1 MKNKITKIT
10 LIIALALSSVFSVG
24 YVDSYF
30 EISKNLD
37 IFATLFREL
46 NIYYVDDADPGKLM
60 KTGIDAMLE
69 SLDPYTNYIP
79 ESNMEDY
86 KLMTTG
92 QYGGIGALIQK
103 QGDYVVISEPYE
115 GFGAFKAG
123 LRAGDK
129 ILEVDGK
136 SVINKTTTD
145 IREVLMGQP
154 GSSIMMKIER
164 PGTLEPFVTKV
175 TREEVKIKDVP
186 YYAMLKDSVGYI
198 KLTGFTESASKE
210 VKTALASL
218 KEQNAKSLILD
229 LRGNG
234 GGLLNEAVNIVNFFV
249 PKGSEVV
256 STKGKIKEWDKTYK
270 ALNEPIDTK
279 IPLVVLIDEGS
290 ASASEIVSGSLQD
303 HDRAVVIGNQ
313 SYGKGLV
320 QSVRPLSYNSKLKV
334 TVAKYYT
341 PSGRC
346 IQKLDYSHREEDG
359 KVNNFADS
367 LIKEFKTLNSKRP
380 VFDGKGVAPDVIVD
394 KQLLS
399 NISASLIT
407 KNLFFEYAT
416 NYRIKNE
423 TIKPVTEFTFSDTD
437 YADFVKF
444 LEGKDYSYTTDSEDF
459 LAKLE
464 ETTKEEKYF
473 EDVKTEY
480 EQLKEKLKTHKNDDL
495 NKFKEEIITILET
508 EIVGRYYYQN
518 GLIQNS
524 LKRDP
529 TLEEATKTI
538 NNEALYKSILAGTK
552 TRQ

>member
-1 MKNKITKIT
+1 MKKRITKII
-10 LIIALALSSVFSVG
+10 LVVALAMSSIFSVG
-24 YVDSYF
+24 YADSYF
-30 EISKNLD
+30 EVSKNLD

-46 NIYYVDDADPGKLM
+46 NIYYVDESDPGKLI

-103 QGDYVVISEPYE
+103 QGDYVVVSEPYE

-136 SVINKTTTD
+136 SVKGKNTSD

-154 GSSIMMKIER
+154 GSSIQLKIER
-164 PGTLEPFVTKV
+164 PGTPEPFVKEV
-175 TREEVKIKDVP
+175 VREEVKIKDVP
-186 YYAMLKDSVGYI
+186 YYAMLKNDVGYI

-210 VKTALASL
+210 VKTALVSL
-218 KEQNAKSLILD
+218 KEQNAKSMVID

-256 STKGKIKEWDKTYK
+256 FTKGKIKEWDKTYK
-270 ALNEPIDTK
+270 ALNEPIDIQ

-303 HDRAVVIGNQ
+303 HDRAVVVGNQ

-359 KVNNFADS
+359 KVNAVADS
-367 LIKEFKTLNSKRP
+367 LIREFKTLNSKRP
-380 VFDGKGVAPDVIVD
+380 VFDGKGVAPDVTVER
-394 KQLLS
+394 LELS

-407 KNLFFEYAT
+407 KNLIFEYAT
-416 NYRIKNE
+416 NYRLKNE
-423 TIKPVTEFTFSDTD
+423 TIKPVAEFAFTDADYNDFMVFLSD
-437 YADFVKF
+437 
-444 LEGKDYSYTTDSEDF
+444 KDYSYTTDSEDL

-464 ETTKEEKYF
+464 KITKEEKYF
-473 EDVKTEY
+473 DDVKSEY

-495 NKFKEEIITILET
+495 NTFKEEIITILET

-518 GLIQNS
+518 GAIASS
-524 LKRDP
+524 LKKDP
-529 TLEEATKTI
+529 AIEKALSTL
-538 NNEALYKSILAGTK
+538 NDQSLYNSILSGTK
-552 TRQ
+552 K

>member
-1 MKNKITKIT
+1 MKKRITKIA
-10 LIIALALSSVFSVG
+10 LIIALAMSSVFSVG
-24 YVDSYF
+24 YATDSYF
-30 EISKNLD
+30 EVSKNLD

-46 NIYYVDDADPGKLM
+46 NIYYVDESDPGKLI

-136 SVINKTTTD
+136 SVKGKNTSD
-145 IREVLMGQP
+145 IREVLLGQP
-154 GSSIMMKIER
+154 GSSIELKLER
-164 PGTLEPFVTKV
+164 PGTKEPFIKKV
-175 TREEVKIKDVP
+175 VREEVKIKDVP
-186 YYAMLKDSVGYI
+186 YYTMLKDSVGYI

-210 VKTALASL
+210 VKTALVSL
-218 KEQNAKSLILD
+218 KEQNAKSMVLD

-234 GGLLNEAVNIVNFFV
+234 GGLLNEAVNIVNFFI

-256 STKGKIKEWDKTYK
+256 FTKGKIKEWDKSYK
-270 ALNEPIDTK
+270 ALNEPIDTQ

-303 HDRAVVIGNQ
+303 HDRAVVVGNQ
-313 SYGKGLV
+313 SFGKGLV

-359 KVNNFADS
+359 KVNAVADS
-367 LIKEFKTLNSKRP
+367 MIREFKTLNSKRP
-380 VFDGKGVAPDVIVD
+380 VFDGKGVAPDITVERPE
-394 KQLLS
+394 LS
-399 NISASLIT
+399 NISASLLS
-407 KNLFFEYAT
+407 KNLFFDYAT

-423 TIKPVTEFTFSDTD
+423 TIKPVSEFVFTD
-437 YADFVKF
+437 NDYTDFVNF
-444 LEGKDYSYTTDSEDF
+444 LADKDYSYTTDSEDL
-459 LAKLE
+459 LARLE
-464 ETTKEEKYF
+464 KITQEEKYF
-473 EDVKTEY
+473 DDVKTEY
-480 EQLKEKLKTHKNDDL
+480 EQLKDKLNIHKKDDL
-495 NKFKEEIITILET
+495 KKFKDEITMILET
-508 EIVGRYYYQN
+508 EIVGRYYYQT
-518 GLIQNS
+518 GAIQSS
-524 LKRDP
+524 LKKDP
-529 TLEEATKTI
+529 VIEKALNTLHNKD
-538 NNEALYKSILAGTK
+538 LYKSILAGTK
-552 TRQ
+552 K

>member
-1 MKNKITKIT
+1 MKKRITKIT
-10 LIIALALSSVFSVG
+10 LILALALSSVFSVG

-46 NIYYVDDADPGKLM
+46 NIYYVDDADPGKLI

-103 QGDYVVISEPYE
+103 QGEYVVISEPYE
-115 GFGAFKAG
+115 GYGAFKAG

-136 SVINKTTTD
+136 SVKNKTTTD

-154 GSSIMMKIER
+154 GSSIMLKIER
-164 PGTLEPFVTKV
+164 PGTIESFVTKV

-186 YYAMLKDSVGYI
+186 YFAMLKDSVGYI

-210 VKTALASL
+210 VKAALVSL
-218 KEQNAKSLILD
+218 KEQNAKSMILD

-256 STKGKIKEWDKTYK
+256 FTKGKIKEWDKTYK
-270 ALNEPIDTK
+270 ALNDPFDTK

-303 HDRAVVIGNQ
+303 HDRAVIIGNQ

-359 KVNNFADS
+359 KVNSFADS

-380 VFDGKGVAPDVIVD
+380 VFDGKGVAPDVVVD

-423 TIKPVTEFTFSDTD
+423 TIKPVAEFIFSDTD

-444 LEGKDYSYTTDSEDF
+444 LEGKDYSYTTDSEDL

-473 EDVKTEY
+473 DDVKTEY

-538 NNEALYKSILAGTK
+538 NNETLYKSILAETK
-552 TRQ
+552 K

>member
-1 MKNKITKIT
+1 MKNRFAKIAIVV
-10 LIIALALSSVFSVG
+10 ALAMSSVVSVG

-46 NIYYVDDADPGKLM
+46 NMYYVDDSDPGKLI

-79 ESNMEDY
+79 EANMEDY

-103 QGDYVVISEPYE
+103 QDEYVIISEPYE
-115 GFGAFKAG
+115 GFGAFKAD

-136 SVINKTTTD
+136 SVKGKSTSD

-154 GSSIMMKIER
+154 GSSIVLKIER
-164 PGTLEPFVTKV
+164 PGTKDILEKTVV
-175 TREEVKIKDVP
+175 REEVKIKDVP
-186 YYAMLKDSVGYI
+186 YYAILKDSIGYI
-198 KLTGFTESASKE
+198 KLTSFTETASKE
-210 VKTALASL
+210 VKTALVSL
-218 KEQNAKSLILD
+218 KEQHAKSIILD

-234 GGLLNEAVNIVNFFV
+234 GGLLNEAVDIVNLFI

-256 STKGKIKEWDKTYK
+256 FTKGKIKDWDKSYK

-279 IPLVVLIDEGS
+279 IPLVVMIDEGS

-303 HDRAVVIGNQ
+303 HDRAVIVGTQ
-313 SYGKGLV
+313 SFGKGLV
-320 QSVRPLSYNSKLKV
+320 QSVRPLSYSSKLKV

-346 IQKLDYSHREEDG
+346 IQKLDYSHRQDDG
-359 KVNNFADS
+359 KVNSIADS
-367 LIKEFKTLNSKRP
+367 LIKEYKTLISNRP
-380 VFDGKGVAPDVIVD
+380 VFDGKGIAPDVQVE
-394 KQLLS
+394 KQQLS
-399 NISASLIT
+399 NISASLIS
-407 KNLFFEYAT
+407 KNLFFNYAT
-416 NYRIKNE
+416 EYHLKNE
-423 TIKPVTEFTFSDTD
+423 TIKPCAEYTFSN
-437 YADFVKF
+437 
-444 LEGKDYSYTTDSEDF
+444 KDYDDFLTYLSDKDYTYTTDSEDL

-464 ETTKEEKYF
+464 TTTKEEKYF
-473 EDVKTEY
+473 DDVKAEY
-480 EQLKEKLKTHKNDDL
+480 EQLKIKLSTHKKDDL
-495 NKFKEEIITILET
+495 MKFKEEIITILET

-518 GLIQNS
+518 GIIQNS

-529 TLEEATKTI
+529 TVDEAIKTL
-538 NNEALYKSILAGTK
+538 NNQQLYLSILAGTK
-552 TRQ
+552 K

>member
-1 MKNKITKIT
+1 MKKRITKIT
-10 LIIALALSSVFSVG
+10 LIIALAMSSIFSVG

-103 QGDYVVISEPYE
+103 QGEYVVISEPYE

-136 SVINKTTTD
+136 SVKNKTTTD

-154 GSSIMMKIER
+154 GSSIMLKIER
-164 PGTLEPFVTKV
+164 PGTPEPLLKKV
-175 TREEVKIKDVP
+175 VREEVKIKDVP

-210 VKTALASL
+210 VKTALVSL
-218 KEQNAKSLILD
+218 KEQNAKSIILD

-234 GGLLNEAVNIVNFFV
+234 GGLLNEAVNIVNFFI
-249 PKGSEVV
+249 PKGAEVV
-256 STKGKIKEWDKTYK
+256 FTKGKIKEWDKTYK
-270 ALNEPIDTK
+270 ALNDPIDTK
-279 IPLVVLIDEGS
+279 ISLVVMIDEGS

-303 HDRAVVIGNQ
+303 HDRAVVVGNQ

-346 IQKLDYSHREEDG
+346 IQKLDYSHREDDG
-359 KVNNFADS
+359 KVNAIADS
-367 LIKEFKTLNSKRP
+367 LIKEFKTLHNKRP
-380 VFDGKGVAPDVIVD
+380 VFDGKGVAPDVEVE
-394 KQLLS
+394 KKMLS

-423 TIKPVTEFTFSDTD
+423 SIKPVAEFTFSDSD

-444 LEGKDYSYTTDSEDF
+444 LEGKDYSYTTDSEDL

-473 EDVKTEY
+473 DDVKTEY

-529 TLEEATKTI
+529 TLEEATNTI
-538 NNEALYKSILAGTK
+538 KNETLYKSILAGTK
-552 TRQ
+552 K

>member
-1 MKNKITKIT
+1 MKKRITKIT
-10 LIIALALSSVFSVG
+10 LILALALSSVFSVG

-46 NIYYVDDADPGKLM
+46 NIYYVDDADPGKLI

-154 GSSIMMKIER
+154 GSSIMLKIER
-164 PGTLEPFVTKV
+164 PGTTEPFVTKV

-186 YYAMLKDSVGYI
+186 YFAMLKDSVGYI

-210 VKTALASL
+210 VKAALVSL

-256 STKGKIKEWDKTYK
+256 FTKGKIKEWDKSYK

-303 HDRAVVIGNQ
+303 HDRAVVVGNQ

-359 KVNNFADS
+359 KVNSIADS
-367 LIKEFKTLNSKRP
+367 LIKEFKTLHNKRP
-380 VFDGKGVAPDVIVD
+380 VFDGKGVAPDVVVD

-423 TIKPVTEFTFSDTD
+423 TIKSVTEFTFSDSD

-444 LEGKDYSYTTDSEDF
+444 LDGKDYSYTTDSEDL

-473 EDVKTEY
+473 DDIKTEY
-480 EQLKEKLKTHKNDDL
+480 EHLKEKLKTHKNDDL
-495 NKFKEEIITILET
+495 NTFKEEIVTILET

-538 NNEALYKSILAGTK
+538 NNETLYKSILAGTK
-552 TRQ
+552 TKQ

>member
-1 MKNKITKIT
+1 MKKRITKIA
-10 LIIALALSSVFSVG
+10 LIIALAMSSVFSVG
-24 YVDSYF
+24 YATDSYF
-30 EISKNLD
+30 EVSKNLD

-46 NIYYVDDADPGKLM
+46 NIYYVDESDPGKLI

-136 SVINKTTTD
+136 SVKGKNTSD
-145 IREVLMGQP
+145 IREVLLGQP
-154 GSSIMMKIER
+154 GSSIELKLER
-164 PGTLEPFVTKV
+164 PGTKEPFIKKV
-175 TREEVKIKDVP
+175 VREEVKIKDVP
-186 YYAMLKDSVGYI
+186 YYTMLKDSVGYI

-210 VKTALASL
+210 VKTALVSL
-218 KEQNAKSLILD
+218 KEQNAKSMVLD

-234 GGLLNEAVNIVNFFV
+234 GGLLNEAVNIVNFFI

-256 STKGKIKEWDKTYK
+256 FTKGKIKEWDKSYK
-270 ALNEPIDTK
+270 ALNEPIDTQ

-303 HDRAVVIGNQ
+303 HDRAVVVGNQ
-313 SYGKGLV
+313 SFGKGLV

-359 KVNNFADS
+359 KVNAVADS
-367 LIKEFKTLNSKRP
+367 MIREFKTLNSKRP
-380 VFDGKGVAPDVIVD
+380 VFDGKGVAPDITVERPE
-394 KQLLS
+394 LS
-399 NISASLIT
+399 NISASLLS
-407 KNLFFEYAT
+407 KNLFFDYAT

-423 TIKPVTEFTFSDTD
+423 TIKPVSEFVFTD
-437 YADFVKF
+437 NDYTDFINFLAD
-444 LEGKDYSYTTDSEDF
+444 KDYSYTTDSEDL
-459 LAKLE
+459 LARLE
-464 ETTKEEKYF
+464 KITQEEKYF
-473 EDVKTEY
+473 DDVKTEY
-480 EQLKEKLKTHKNDDL
+480 EQLKDKLNIHKKDDL
-495 NKFKEEIITILET
+495 KKFKDEITMILET
-508 EIVGRYYYQN
+508 EIVGRYYYQT
-518 GLIQNS
+518 GAIQSS
-524 LKRDP
+524 LKKDP
-529 TLEEATKTI
+529 VIEKALNTL
-538 NNEALYKSILAGTK
+538 NNQDLYKSILAGTK
-552 TRQ
+552 K

>member
-1 MKNKITKIT
+1 MKKRITKVI
-10 LIIALALSSVFSVG
+10 LVVALAMSSIFSVG
-24 YVDSYF
+24 YADSYF
-30 EISKNLD
+30 EVSKNLD

-46 NIYYVDDADPGKLM
+46 NIYYVDESDPGKLI

-136 SVINKTTTD
+136 SVKGKNTSD

-154 GSSIMMKIER
+154 GSSIQLKIER
-164 PGTLEPFVTKV
+164 PGTLEPFVKEV
-175 TREEVKIKDVP
+175 VREEVKIKDVP
-186 YYAMLKDSVGYI
+186 YYAMLKNDVGYI

-210 VKTALASL
+210 VKTALISL
-218 KEQNAKSLILD
+218 KEQNAKSMVLD

-256 STKGKIKEWDKTYK
+256 FTKGKIKEWDKTYK
-270 ALNEPIDTK
+270 ALNEPIDIQ

-303 HDRAVVIGNQ
+303 HDRAVVVGNQ

-359 KVNNFADS
+359 KVNAVADS
-367 LIKEFKTLNSKRP
+367 LIREFKTLNSKRP
-380 VFDGKGVAPDVIVD
+380 VFDGKGVAPDVTVERME
-394 KQLLS
+394 LS

-407 KNLFFEYAT
+407 KNLIFEYAT
-416 NYRIKNE
+416 NYRLKNE
-423 TIKPVTEFTFSDTD
+423 TIKPVAEFAFTD
-437 YADFVKF
+437 ADYNDFMAF
-444 LEGKDYSYTTDSEDF
+444 LAGKDYSYTTDSEDL

-464 ETTKEEKYF
+464 KITKEEKYF
-473 EDVKTEY
+473 DDVKSEY

-495 NKFKEEIITILET
+495 NTFKEEIITILET

-518 GLIQNS
+518 GAIASS
-524 LKRDP
+524 LKKDP
-529 TLEEATKTI
+529 VIEKALSTLDDQS
-538 NNEALYKSILAGTK
+538 LYNSILSGTK
-552 TRQ
+552 K

>member
-1 MKNKITKIT
+1 MKKRITKIT
-10 LIIALALSSVFSVG
+10 LIIALAMSSIFSVG

-46 NIYYVDDADPGKLM
+46 NIYYVDDSDPGKLM

-136 SVINKTTTD
+136 SVKGKNTTE
-145 IREVLMGQP
+145 IREVLLGQP
-154 GSSIMMKIER
+154 GSSITLKIER
-164 PGTLEPFVTKV
+164 PGTTEPMVKKV
-175 TREEVKIKDVP
+175 IREEVKIKDVP
-186 YYAMLKDSVGYI
+186 YYAMMKDSVGYI

-210 VKTALASL
+210 VKTALVSL
-218 KEQNAKSLILD
+218 KEQHATSIVLD

-256 STKGKIKEWDKTYK
+256 FTKGKIKEWDKTYK

-303 HDRAVVIGNQ
+303 HDRAVVVGTQ

-346 IQKLDYSHREEDG
+346 IQKLDYSHREENG
-359 KVNNFADS
+359 KVTAIADS

-380 VFDGKGVAPDVIVD
+380 VFDGKGVAPDVKVD
-394 KQLLS
+394 KQQLS
-399 NISASLIT
+399 NVSASLIT

-416 NYRIKNE
+416 NYRIKNDS
-423 TIKPVTEFTFSDTD
+423 IKPVADFTFSDAEYT
-437 YADFVKF
+437 DFVKF
-444 LEGKDYSYTTDSEDF
+444 LDGKDYAYTTESEDL

-473 EDVKTEY
+473 DDVKTEY
-480 EQLKEKLKTHKNDDL
+480 EHLKEKLNTHKKDDL
-495 NKFKEEIITILET
+495 MKFKEEIITILET

-529 TLEEATKTI
+529 TLEVAIKTI
-538 NNEALYKSILAGTK
+538 KNDTLYKSILAGTNK
-552 TRQ
+552 

>member
-1 MKNKITKIT
+1 MKKRITKIT
-10 LIIALALSSVFSVG
+10 LILALALSSVFSVG

-46 NIYYVDDADPGKLM
+46 NIYYVDDADPGKLI

-136 SVINKTTTD
+136 SVKNKTTTD

-164 PGTLEPFVTKV
+164 PGTAESFVTKV

-186 YYAMLKDSVGYI
+186 YFAMLKDSVGYI

-210 VKTALASL
+210 VKTALVSL

-256 STKGKIKEWDKTYK
+256 FTKGKIKEWDKIYK
-270 ALNEPIDTK
+270 ALNDPFDTK

-303 HDRAVVIGNQ
+303 HDRAVIIGNQ

-359 KVNNFADS
+359 KVNSFADS

-380 VFDGKGVAPDVIVD
+380 VFDGKGVAPDVVVD

-423 TIKPVTEFTFSDTD
+423 TIKPVAEFTFSDID

-444 LEGKDYSYTTDSEDF
+444 LEGKDYSYTTDSEDL

-473 EDVKTEY
+473 DDVKTEY
-480 EQLKEKLKTHKNDDL
+480 EHLKDKLKTHKNDDL
-495 NKFKEEIITILET
+495 NTFKEEIITILET

-538 NNEALYKSILAGTK
+538 NNETLYKSILAETK
-552 TRQ
+552 K

>member
-1 MKNKITKIT
+1 MKKRITKII
-10 LIIALALSSVFSVG
+10 LVVALAMSSIFSVG
-24 YVDSYF
+24 YADSYF
-30 EISKNLD
+30 EVSKNLD

-46 NIYYVDDADPGKLM
+46 NIYYVDESDPGKLI

-136 SVINKTTTD
+136 SVKGKNTSD

-154 GSSIMMKIER
+154 GSSIQLKIER
-164 PGTLEPFVTKV
+164 PGTPEPFVKEV
-175 TREEVKIKDVP
+175 VREEVKIKDVP
-186 YYAMLKDSVGYI
+186 YYAMLKNDVGYI

-210 VKTALASL
+210 VKTALVSL
-218 KEQNAKSLILD
+218 KEQNAKSMVLD

-256 STKGKIKEWDKTYK
+256 FTKGKIKEWDKTYK
-270 ALNEPIDTK
+270 ALNEPIDIQ

-303 HDRAVVIGNQ
+303 HDRAVVVGNQ

-359 KVNNFADS
+359 KVNAVADS
-367 LIKEFKTLNSKRP
+367 LIREFKTLNSKRP
-380 VFDGKGVAPDVIVD
+380 VFDGKGVAPDVSVERME
-394 KQLLS
+394 LS

-407 KNLFFEYAT
+407 KNLIFEYAT
-416 NYRIKNE
+416 NYRLKNE
-423 TIKPVTEFTFSDTD
+423 TIKPVAEFAFTD
-437 YADFVKF
+437 ADYNDFMAF
-444 LEGKDYSYTTDSEDF
+444 LAGKDYSYTTDSEDL

-464 ETTKEEKYF
+464 KITKEEKYF
-473 EDVKTEY
+473 DDVKSEY

-495 NKFKEEIITILET
+495 NTFKEEIITILET

-518 GLIQNS
+518 GAIASS
-524 LKRDP
+524 LKKDP
-529 TLEEATKTI
+529 AIEKALSTL
-538 NNEALYKSILAGTK
+538 NDQSLYNSILSGTK
-552 TRQ
+552 K

>member
-1 MKNKITKIT
+1 MKKRITKIA
-10 LIIALALSSVFSVG
+10 LIIALAMSSVFSVG
-24 YVDSYF
+24 YATDSYF
-30 EISKNLD
+30 EVSKNLD

-46 NIYYVDDADPGKLM
+46 NIYYVDESDPGKLI

-136 SVINKTTTD
+136 SVKGKNTSD
-145 IREVLMGQP
+145 IREVLLGQP
-154 GSSIMMKIER
+154 GSSIELKLER
-164 PGTLEPFVTKV
+164 PGTKEPFIKKV
-175 TREEVKIKDVP
+175 VREEVKIKDVP
-186 YYAMLKDSVGYI
+186 YYTMLKDSVGYI

-210 VKTALASL
+210 VKTALVSL
-218 KEQNAKSLILD
+218 KEQNAKSMVLD

-234 GGLLNEAVNIVNFFV
+234 GGLLNEAVNIVNFFI

-256 STKGKIKEWDKTYK
+256 FTKGKIKEWDKSYK
-270 ALNEPIDTK
+270 ALNEPIDTQ

-303 HDRAVVIGNQ
+303 HDRAVVVGNQ
-313 SYGKGLV
+313 SFGKGLV

-359 KVNNFADS
+359 KVNAVADS
-367 LIKEFKTLNSKRP
+367 MIREFKTLNSKRP
-380 VFDGKGVAPDVIVD
+380 VFDGKGVAPDITVERPE
-394 KQLLS
+394 LS
-399 NISASLIT
+399 NISASLLS
-407 KNLFFEYAT
+407 KNLFFDYAT

-423 TIKPVTEFTFSDTD
+423 TIKPVSEFIFTD
-437 YADFVKF
+437 NDYTDFVNF
-444 LEGKDYSYTTDSEDF
+444 LADKDYSYTTDSEDL

-464 ETTKEEKYF
+464 KITQEEKYF
-473 EDVKTEY
+473 DDVKTEY
-480 EQLKEKLKTHKNDDL
+480 EQLKDKLNIHKKDDL
-495 NKFKEEIITILET
+495 KKFKDEITMILET
-508 EIVGRYYYQN
+508 EIVGRYYYQT
-518 GLIQNS
+518 GAIQSS
-524 LKRDP
+524 LKKDP
-529 TLEEATKTI
+529 VIEKALNTLHNKD
-538 NNEALYKSILAGTK
+538 LYKSILAGTK
-552 TRQ
+552 K

>member
-1 MKNKITKIT
+1 MKNRITKIT
-10 LIIALALSSVFSVG
+10 LILALAFSSVFSVG

-46 NIYYVDDADPGKLM
+46 NIYYVDDSDPGKLM

-103 QGDYVVISEPYE
+103 QGEYVVISEPYE

-136 SVINKTTTD
+136 SVKNKTTTD

-154 GSSIMMKIER
+154 GSSIMLKIER
-164 PGTLEPFVTKV
+164 PGTAESFITKV

-186 YYAMLKDSVGYI
+186 YFAMLKDSIGYI

-210 VKTALASL
+210 VKTALVSL
-218 KEQNAKSLILD
+218 KEQNAKSIILD

-256 STKGKIKEWDKTYK
+256 FTKGKIKEWDKTYK

-279 IPLVVLIDEGS
+279 IPLAVLIDEGS

-359 KVNNFADS
+359 KVNSIADS

-380 VFDGKGVAPDVIVD
+380 VFDGKGVTPDVEVD
-394 KQLLS
+394 KKMLS

-423 TIKPVTEFTFSDTD
+423 TIKPVSEFTFSDTD

-444 LEGKDYSYTTDSEDF
+444 LEGKDYSYTTDSEDL

-473 EDVKTEY
+473 DDVKTEY
-480 EQLKEKLKTHKNDDL
+480 EHLKEKLKTHKNDDL
-495 NKFKEEIITILET
+495 NTFKEEIITILET

-538 NNEALYKSILAGTK
+538 NNETLYKSILAGTK

>member
-1 MKNKITKIT
+1 MKKRITKIT
-10 LIIALALSSVFSVG
+10 LIIALAMSSIFSVG

-46 NIYYVDDADPGKLM
+46 NIYYVDDSDPGKLM

-136 SVINKTTTD
+136 SVKGKNTTD
-145 IREVLMGQP
+145 IREVLLGQP
-154 GSSIMMKIER
+154 GSSITLKIER
-164 PGTLEPFVTKV
+164 PGTTEPMVTKV
-175 TREEVKIKDVP
+175 IREEVKIKDVP
-186 YYAMLKDSVGYI
+186 YYAMMKDSVGYI

-210 VKTALASL
+210 VKTALISL
-218 KEQNAKSLILD
+218 KEQNVTSIVLD

-256 STKGKIKEWDKTYK
+256 FTKGKIKEWDKTYK

-303 HDRAVVIGNQ
+303 HDRAVIVGTQ

-359 KVNNFADS
+359 KVTAIADS
-367 LIKEFKTLNSKRP
+367 LIKEFKTLHSKRP
-380 VFDGKGVAPDVIVD
+380 VFDGKGVAPDVKVE

-399 NISASLIT
+399 DISASLIT

-416 NYRIKNE
+416 NYRVKNE
-423 TIKPVTEFTFSDTD
+423 SIKPVEEFTFSNED
-437 YADFVKF
+437 YNDFVKF
-444 LEGKDYSYTTDSEDF
+444 LDGKDYAYTTDSEDL

-464 ETTKEEKYF
+464 ETTKKEKYF
-473 EDVKTEY
+473 DDVKTEY
-480 EQLKEKLKTHKNDDL
+480 EHLKEKLSTHKKDDL
-495 NKFKEEIITILET
+495 KKFKEEIITILET

-518 GLIQNS
+518 GTIQNS

-538 NNEALYKSILAGTK
+538 KNEKLYMSILAGTNK
-552 TRQ
+552 

>member
-1 MKNKITKIT
+1 MKKRITKIA
-10 LIIALALSSVFSVG
+10 LIIALAMSSVFSVG
-24 YVDSYF
+24 YATDSYF
-30 EISKNLD
+30 EVSKNLD

-46 NIYYVDDADPGKLM
+46 NIYYVDESDPGKLI

-136 SVINKTTTD
+136 SVKGKNTSD
-145 IREVLMGQP
+145 IREVLLGQP
-154 GSSIMMKIER
+154 GSSIELKLER
-164 PGTLEPFVTKV
+164 PGTKEPFIKKV
-175 TREEVKIKDVP
+175 VREEVKIKDVP

-210 VKTALASL
+210 VKTALVSL
-218 KEQNAKSLILD
+218 KEQNAKSMVLD

-234 GGLLNEAVNIVNFFV
+234 GGLLNEAVNIVNFFI

-256 STKGKIKEWDKTYK
+256 FTKGKIKEWDKSYK
-270 ALNEPIDTK
+270 ALNEPIDTQ

-303 HDRAVVIGNQ
+303 HDRAVVVGNQ
-313 SYGKGLV
+313 SFGKGLV

-359 KVNNFADS
+359 KVNAVADS
-367 LIKEFKTLNSKRP
+367 MIREFKTLNSKRP
-380 VFDGKGVAPDVIVD
+380 VFDGKGVAPDITVERPE
-394 KQLLS
+394 LS
-399 NISASLIT
+399 NISASLLS
-407 KNLFFEYAT
+407 KNLFFDYAT

-423 TIKPVTEFTFSDTD
+423 TIKPVSEFVFTD
-437 YADFVKF
+437 NDYTDFVNF
-444 LEGKDYSYTTDSEDF
+444 LADKDYSYTTDSEDL
-459 LAKLE
+459 LARLE
-464 ETTKEEKYF
+464 KITQEEKYF
-473 EDVKTEY
+473 DDVKTEY
-480 EQLKEKLKTHKNDDL
+480 EQLKDKLNIHKKDDL
-495 NKFKEEIITILET
+495 KKFKDEITMILET
-508 EIVGRYYYQN
+508 EIVGRYYYQT
-518 GLIQNS
+518 GAIQSS
-524 LKRDP
+524 LKKDP
-529 TLEEATKTI
+529 VIEKALNTL
-538 NNEALYKSILAGTK
+538 NNKDLYKSILAGTK
-552 TRQ
+552 K

>member
-1 MKNKITKIT
+1 MKKRITKIT

-103 QGDYVVISEPYE
+103 QGEYVVISEPYE
-115 GFGAFKAG
+115 GYGAFKAG

-154 GSSIMMKIER
+154 GSSIMLKIER
-164 PGTLEPFVTKV
+164 PGTTEPFVTKV

-210 VKTALASL
+210 VKTALVSL
-218 KEQNAKSLILD
+218 KEQNAKSMILD

-256 STKGKIKEWDKTYK
+256 FTKGKIKEWDKTYK

-303 HDRAVVIGNQ
+303 HDRALIVGNQ

-346 IQKLDYSHREEDG
+346 IQKLDYSHREDDG
-359 KVNNFADS
+359 KVNAIADS
-367 LIKEFKTLNSKRP
+367 LIKEFKTLHNKRP
-380 VFDGKGVAPDVIVD
+380 VFDGKGVAPDVEVE
-394 KQLLS
+394 KKMLS

-423 TIKPVTEFTFSDTD
+423 SIKPVAEFTFSDSD

-444 LEGKDYSYTTDSEDF
+444 LEGKDYSYTTDSEDL

-529 TLEEATKTI
+529 TLEEATNTI
-538 NNEALYKSILAGTK
+538 KNETLYKSILAGTK
-552 TRQ
+552 K

>member
-1 MKNKITKIT
+1 MKKRITKIT
-10 LIIALALSSVFSVG
+10 LIIALAMSSIFSVG

-103 QGDYVVISEPYE
+103 QGEYVVISEPYE
-115 GFGAFKAG
+115 GYGAFKAG

-136 SVINKTTTD
+136 SVKNKTTTD

-164 PGTLEPFVTKV
+164 PGTAESFVTKI

-198 KLTGFTESASKE
+198 KLTGFTETASKE
-210 VKTALASL
+210 VKTALISL
-218 KEQNAKSLILD
+218 KEQHAKSIILD

-234 GGLLNEAVNIVNFFV
+234 GGLLNEAVNNVNLFV
-249 PKGSEVV
+249 DKGSEVV
-256 STKGKIKEWDKTYK
+256 FTKGKIKEWDKTYK
-270 ALNEPIDTK
+270 ALNDPIDTK
-279 IPLVVLIDEGS
+279 IPLVVMIDEGS

-303 HDRAVVIGNQ
+303 HDRAVVVGNQ

-346 IQKLDYSHREEDG
+346 IQKI
-359 KVNNFADS
+359 NF
-367 LIKEFKTLNSKRP
+367 
-380 VFDGKGVAPDVIVD
+380 
-394 KQLLS
+394 
-399 NISASLIT
+399 
-407 KNLFFEYAT
+407 
-416 NYRIKNE
+416 
-423 TIKPVTEFTFSDTD
+423 
-437 YADFVKF
+437 
-444 LEGKDYSYTTDSEDF
+444 
-459 LAKLE
+459 
-464 ETTKEEKYF
+464 
-473 EDVKTEY
+473 
-480 EQLKEKLKTHKNDDL
+480 
-495 NKFKEEIITILET
+495 
-508 EIVGRYYYQN
+508 
-518 GLIQNS
+518 
-524 LKRDP
+524 
-529 TLEEATKTI
+529 
-538 NNEALYKSILAGTK
+538 
-552 TRQ
+552 

>member
-1 MKNKITKIT
+1 MKKRITKII
-10 LIIALALSSVFSVG
+10 LVVALAMSSIFSVG
-24 YVDSYF
+24 YADSYF
-30 EISKNLD
+30 EVSKNLD

-46 NIYYVDDADPGKLM
+46 NIYYVDESDPGKLI

-136 SVINKTTTD
+136 SVKGKNTSD

-154 GSSIMMKIER
+154 GSSIQLKIER
-164 PGTLEPFVTKV
+164 PGTPEPFVKEV
-175 TREEVKIKDVP
+175 VREEVKIKDVP
-186 YYAMLKDSVGYI
+186 YYAMLKNDVGYI

-210 VKTALASL
+210 VKTALVSL
-218 KEQNAKSLILD
+218 KEQNAKSMVLD

-256 STKGKIKEWDKTYK
+256 FTKGKIKEWDKTYK
-270 ALNEPIDTK
+270 ALNEPIDIQ

-303 HDRAVVIGNQ
+303 HDRAVVVGNQ

-359 KVNNFADS
+359 KVNAVADS
-367 LIKEFKTLNSKRP
+367 LIREFKTLNSKRP
-380 VFDGKGVAPDVIVD
+380 VFDGKGVAPDVTVERME
-394 KQLLS
+394 LS

-407 KNLFFEYAT
+407 KNLIFEYAT
-416 NYRIKNE
+416 NYRLKNE
-423 TIKPVTEFTFSDTD
+423 TIKPVAEFAFTD
-437 YADFVKF
+437 ADYNDFMAF
-444 LEGKDYSYTTDSEDF
+444 LAGKDYSYTTDSEDL

-464 ETTKEEKYF
+464 KITKEEKYF
-473 EDVKTEY
+473 DDVKSEY

-495 NKFKEEIITILET
+495 NTFKEEIITILET

-518 GLIQNS
+518 GAIASS
-524 LKRDP
+524 LKKDP
-529 TLEEATKTI
+529 AIEKALNTL
-538 NNEALYKSILAGTK
+538 NDQSLYNSILSGTK
-552 TRQ
+552 K